1 MLSSRSSSLQIDF
14 VLEQLFLMVSVDEV
28 PEEGT
33 GGGEWLLLRLVN
45 LSTYKRCKAAL
56 LAVEERKGVSQ
67 ELIDVCFGRC
77 EPRFDSRPFCDHVIH
92 PLHFSCA
99 AHASSFYRFL
109 EPCC

>member
-1 MLSSRSSSLQIDF
+1 
-14 VLEQLFLMVSVDEV
+14 MVSVDEV

-56 LAVEERKGVSQ
+56 HAVEERKGVSQ

-77 EPRFDSRPFCDHVIH
+77 EPRFDSRPFSDHVLPPPVTRFFITTSPSH
-92 PLHFSCA
+92 LA
-99 AHASSFYRFL
+99 AAAL
-109 EPCC
+109 